1 MDVFLILLGLVI
13 LCGVAYIVFK
23 LSNNSN
29 ISLEESHEKKSEEL
43 KQIKNILSLEFK
55 NLANE
60 IFEEKSKKFSSN
72 NKETISTI
80 LDPLKERIQNFENK
94 VEKSNQANSEWNGRL
109 QEQIKSLKEL
119 NLQMS
124 KEAENLTHALKG
136 DSKTQGNWG
145 ELQVENILKKVG
157 LKEGVG
163 YDKEKNFKNEDD
175 DNQRPDYI
183 VNLPDG
189 KNIIIDSK
197 VSLTAYAN
205 YFNTKNSD
213 EKKNLLKDHVKSVNN
228 HIKSLSEKNYQNLE
242 LNQPDYILM
251 FIANEPALGLALIED
266 SQIYDKALE
275 NNIIIVSTST
285 LLATLSTVAFMW
297 KQDNQNKHALEI
309 ARQAGALYDKFCS
322 FSDEL
327 IKIGS
332 NIDSTKKTYSDAMK
346 KLVDGKDNLVR
357 KSERLRE
364 LGAKASKKINS
375 KLIDRAD

>member
-43 KQIKNILSLEFK
+43 KQMKNILSLEFK
-55 NLANE
+55 NLSNE

-157 LKEGVG
+157 LKEGIG

>member
-228 HIKSLSEKNYQNLE
+228 HVKSLSEKNYQNLE

-327 IKIGS
+327 IKVGS
-332 NIDSTKKTYSDAMK
+332 NIDSTKKTYSGAMK

>member
-43 KQIKNILSLEFK
+43 KQMKNILSLEFK
-55 NLANE
+55 NLSNE

-157 LKEGVG
+157 LKEGIG

-228 HIKSLSEKNYQNLE
+228 HVKSLSEKNYQNLE

>member
-1 MDVFLILLGLVI
+1 MDVFLIFLGLVI

-43 KQIKNILSLEFK
+43 KQMKNILSLEFK

-157 LKEGVG
+157 LKEGIG

-228 HIKSLSEKNYQNLE
+228 HVKSLSEKNYQNLE

-327 IKIGS
+327 IKVGS
-332 NIDSTKKTYSDAMK
+332 NIDSTKKTYSNAMK

-364 LGAKASKKINS
+364 LGAKASKKIHS
-375 KLIDRAD
+375 KLIDRAE

>member
-43 KQIKNILSLEFK
+43 KQMKNILSLEFK

-157 LKEGVG
+157 LKEGIG

-228 HIKSLSEKNYQNLE
+228 HVKSLSEKNYQNLE

-327 IKIGS
+327 IKVGS
-332 NIDSTKKTYSDAMK
+332 NIDSTKKTYSNAMK

-364 LGAKASKKINS
+364 LGAKASKKIHS
-375 KLIDRAD
+375 KLIDKAD

>member
-43 KQIKNILSLEFK
+43 KQMKNILSLEFK

-72 NKETISTI
+72 NKESISTI

-163 YDKEKNFKNEDD
+163 YYKEKNFKNEDD

-327 IKIGS
+327 IKVGS
-332 NIDSTKKTYSDAMK
+332 NIDSTKKTYSGAMK

-375 KLIDRAD
+375 KLIDRAN

>member
-1 MDVFLILLGLVI
+1 MDVFLILIGLVI
-13 LCGVAYIVFK
+13 LCGLAYIVFK

-29 ISLEESHEKKSEEL
+29 IPLEESHEKKSEEL
-43 KQIKNILSLEFK
+43 KQMKNILSLEFK

-157 LKEGVG
+157 LKEGIG
-163 YDKEKNFKNEDD
+163 YDKEKNFKNEND

-228 HIKSLSEKNYQNLE
+228 HVKSLSEKNYQNLE

-327 IKIGS
+327 IKVGS

-375 KLIDRAD
+375 KLIDRAN

>member
-1 MDVFLILLGLVI
+1 MDVFLIFLGLVI

-43 KQIKNILSLEFK
+43 KQMKNILSLEFK
-55 NLANE
+55 NLSNE

-327 IKIGS
+327 IKVGS
-332 NIDSTKKTYSDAMK
+332 NIDSTKKTYSGAMK

>member
-43 KQIKNILSLEFK
+43 KQMKNILSLEFK

-228 HIKSLSEKNYQNLE
+228 HVKSLSEKNYQNLE

-327 IKIGS
+327 IKVGS

-364 LGAKASKKINS
+364 LGAKASKKIHS
-375 KLIDRAD
+375 KLIDRAE

>member
-43 KQIKNILSLEFK
+43 KQMKNILSLEFK

-94 VEKSNQANSEWNGRL
+94 VEKSNQANSKWNGRL

-157 LKEGVG
+157 LKEGIG
-163 YDKEKNFKNEDD
+163 YDKEKNFKNENDE
-175 DNQRPDYI
+175 NQRPDYI

-189 KNIIIDSK
+189 KNIIVDSK

-205 YFNTKNSD
+205 YFNTENSD
-213 EKKNLLKDHVKSVNN
+213 EKKNFLKDHVKSINN
-228 HIKSLSEKNYQNLE
+228 HVKSLSEKNYQNLK

-327 IKIGS
+327 IKVGS
-332 NIDSTKKTYSDAMK
+332 NIDSTKKTYSDAMN

>member
-1 MDVFLILLGLVI
+1 MDVFLIFLGLVI

-43 KQIKNILSLEFK
+43 KQMKNILSLEFK

-157 LKEGVG
+157 LKEGIG

-228 HIKSLSEKNYQNLE
+228 HVKNLSEKNYQNLE

-327 IKIGS
+327 IKVGS
-332 NIDSTKKTYSDAMK
+332 NIDSTKKTYSNAMK

-357 KSERLRE
+357 KSERLKE
-364 LGAKASKKINS
+364 LGAKARKKIHS
-375 KLIDRAD
+375 KLIDKAD

>member
-43 KQIKNILSLEFK
+43 KQMKNILSLEFK
-55 NLANE
+55 NLSNE

-72 NKETISTI
+72 NKETISMI

>member
-43 KQIKNILSLEFK
+43 KQMKNILSLEFK

-157 LKEGVG
+157 LKEGIG

-228 HIKSLSEKNYQNLE
+228 HVKSLSEKNYQNLE

-327 IKIGS
+327 IKVGS

>member
-1 MDVFLILLGLVI
+1 MDVFLIFLGLVI

-43 KQIKNILSLEFK
+43 KQMKNILSLEFK

-157 LKEGVG
+157 LKEGIG

-228 HIKSLSEKNYQNLE
+228 HVKSLSEKNYQNLE

>member
-1 MDVFLILLGLVI
+1 MDVFLIFLGLVI

-29 ISLEESHEKKSEEL
+29 IPLEESHEKKSEEL
-43 KQIKNILSLEFK
+43 KQMKNILSLEFK

-157 LKEGVG
+157 LKEGIG

-228 HIKSLSEKNYQNLE
+228 HVKSLSEKNYQNLE

-285 LLATLSTVAFMW
+285 LLATLSTVSFMW

-327 IKIGS
+327 IKVGS

-375 KLIDRAD
+375 KLIDRAN

>member
-43 KQIKNILSLEFK
+43 KQMKNILSLEFK

-72 NKETISTI
+72 NKENISTI

-157 LKEGVG
+157 LKEGIG

-175 DNQRPDYI
+175 ENQRPDYI

-327 IKIGS
+327 IKVGS

>member
-43 KQIKNILSLEFK
+43 KQMKNILSLEFK

-327 IKIGS
+327 IKVGS
-332 NIDSTKKTYSDAMK
+332 NIDSTKKTYSGAMK

-375 KLIDRAD
+375 KLIDRAN

>member
-43 KQIKNILSLEFK
+43 KQMKNILSLEFK

-163 YDKEKNFKNEDD
+163 YYKEKNFKNEDD

-327 IKIGS
+327 IKVGS
-332 NIDSTKKTYSDAMK
+332 NIDSTKKTYSGAMK

>member
-43 KQIKNILSLEFK
+43 KQMKNILSLEFK

-72 NKETISTI
+72 NKENISTI

-228 HIKSLSEKNYQNLE
+228 HVKSLSEKNYQNLE

-327 IKIGS
+327 IKVGS

>member
-43 KQIKNILSLEFK
+43 KQMKNILSLEFK
-55 NLANE
+55 NLSNE

-157 LKEGVG
+157 LKEGIG

-175 DNQRPDYI
+175 ENQRPDYI

-205 YFNTKNSD
+205 YFNTENSD
-213 EKKNLLKDHVKSVNN
+213 EKKNFLKDHVKSINN
-228 HIKSLSEKNYQNLE
+228 HVKNLSEKNYQNLE

-327 IKIGS
+327 IKVGS

>member
-1 MDVFLILLGLVI
+1 MDVFLIFLGLVI

-23 LSNNSN
+23 LSNNFN

-43 KQIKNILSLEFK
+43 KQMKNILSLEFK

-157 LKEGVG
+157 LKEGIG

-228 HIKSLSEKNYQNLE
+228 HVKSLSEKNYQNLE

-327 IKIGS
+327 IKVGS
-332 NIDSTKKTYSDAMK
+332 NIDSTKKTYSNAMK

-364 LGAKASKKINS
+364 LGAKASKKIHS
-375 KLIDRAD
+375 KLIDRAE

>member
-23 LSNNSN
+23 LSNNSH

-43 KQIKNILSLEFK
+43 KQMKNILSLEFK

-60 IFEEKSKKFSSN
+60 IFEDKSKKFSSN
-72 NKETISTI
+72 NKEVISTI

-94 VEKSNQANSEWNGRL
+94 IEKSNQANSEWNGRL

-157 LKEGVG
+157 LKEGIG
-163 YDKEKNFKNEDD
+163 YDKEKNFKNENNE
-175 DNQRPDYI
+175 NQRPDYI

-189 KNIIIDSK
+189 KNIIVDSK

-205 YFNTKNSD
+205 YFNTENSD
-213 EKKNLLKDHVKSVNN
+213 EKKNFLKDHVKSINN
-228 HIKSLSEKNYQNLE
+228 HVKSLSEKNYQNLK

-322 FSDEL
+322 FSNEL
-327 IKIGS
+327 IKVGS
-332 NIDSTKKTYSDAMK
+332 NIDSTKKTYSDAMN

-375 KLIDRAD
+375 KLIDKAD

>member
-43 KQIKNILSLEFK
+43 KQMKNILSLEFK

-157 LKEGVG
+157 LKEGIG

-228 HIKSLSEKNYQNLE
+228 HVKSLSEKNYQNLE

-327 IKIGS
+327 IKVGS

-375 KLIDRAD
+375 KLIDRAN

>member
-13 LCGVAYIVFK
+13 LCGVVYIVFK

-43 KQIKNILSLEFK
+43 KQMKNILSLEFK
-55 NLANE
+55 NLSNE

-327 IKIGS
+327 IKVGS

>member
-1 MDVFLILLGLVI
+1 MDVFLIFLGLVI

-43 KQIKNILSLEFK
+43 KQMKNILSLEFK

>member
-43 KQIKNILSLEFK
+43 KQMKNILSLEFK
-55 NLANE
+55 NLSNE

-327 IKIGS
+327 IKVGS

>member
-1 MDVFLILLGLVI
+1 MDVFLIFLGLVI

-43 KQIKNILSLEFK
+43 KQMKNILSLEFK

-157 LKEGVG
+157 LKEGIG

-228 HIKSLSEKNYQNLE
+228 HVKNLSEKNYQNLE

-327 IKIGS
+327 IKVGS
-332 NIDSTKKTYSDAMK
+332 NIDSTKKTYSNAMK

-357 KSERLRE
+357 KSERLKE
-364 LGAKASKKINS
+364 LGAKASKKIHS

>member
-1 MDVFLILLGLVI
+1 MDVFLIFLGLVI

-43 KQIKNILSLEFK
+43 KQMKNILSLEFK
-55 NLANE
+55 NLSNE

-157 LKEGVG
+157 LKEGIG

-228 HIKSLSEKNYQNLE
+228 HVKSLSEKNYQNLE

-327 IKIGS
+327 IKVGS
-332 NIDSTKKTYSDAMK
+332 NIDSTKKTYSNAMK

-364 LGAKASKKINS
+364 LGAKASKKIHS
-375 KLIDRAD
+375 KLIDRAE

>member
-1 MDVFLILLGLVI
+1 MDVFLILIGLVI
-13 LCGVAYIVFK
+13 LCGLAYIVFK

-29 ISLEESHEKKSEEL
+29 IPLKESHEKKSEEL
-43 KQIKNILSLEFK
+43 KQMKNILSLEFK

-157 LKEGVG
+157 LKEGIG

-228 HIKSLSEKNYQNLE
+228 HVKSLSEKNYQNLE

-327 IKIGS
+327 IKVGS

-375 KLIDRAD
+375 KLIDRAN

>member
-43 KQIKNILSLEFK
+43 KQMKNILSLEFK

-94 VEKSNQANSEWNGRL
+94 VEKSNQANSKWNGRL

-157 LKEGVG
+157 LKEGLG
-163 YDKEKNFKNEDD
+163 YDKEKNFKNENDE
-175 DNQRPDYI
+175 NQRPDYI

-189 KNIIIDSK
+189 KNIIVDSK

-205 YFNTKNSD
+205 YFNTENSD
-213 EKKNLLKDHVKSVNN
+213 AKKNFLKDHVKSINN
-228 HIKSLSEKNYQNLE
+228 HVKSLSEKNYQNLK

-327 IKIGS
+327 IKVGS
-332 NIDSTKKTYSDAMK
+332 NIDSTKKTYSDAMN

>member
-29 ISLEESHEKKSEEL
+29 ISLEESHEKKSEKL
-43 KQIKNILSLEFK
+43 KQMKNILSLEFK

-72 NKETISTI
+72 NKESISTI

-327 IKIGS
+327 IKVGS

>member
-43 KQIKNILSLEFK
+43 KQMKNILSLEFK

>member
-43 KQIKNILSLEFK
+43 KQMKNILSLEFK

-327 IKIGS
+327 IKVGS
-332 NIDSTKKTYSDAMK
+332 NIDSTKKTYSNAMK

-364 LGAKASKKINS
+364 LGAKASKKIHS
-375 KLIDRAD
+375 KLIDRAE

>member
-13 LCGVAYIVFK
+13 LCGIAYIVFK

-43 KQIKNILSLEFK
+43 KQMKNILSLEFK
-55 NLANE
+55 NLSNE
-60 IFEEKSKKFSSN
+60 IFEEKSKKLSSN

-157 LKEGVG
+157 LKEGIG

-175 DNQRPDYI
+175 ENQRPDYI

-205 YFNTKNSD
+205 YFNTENSD
-213 EKKNLLKDHVKSVNN
+213 EKKNFLKDHVKSINN
-228 HIKSLSEKNYQNLE
+228 HVKSLSEKNYQNLE

-309 ARQAGALYDKFCS
+309 ARQSGALYDKFCS
-322 FSDEL
+322 FSDDL

-332 NIDSTKKTYSDAMK
+332 NIETTKKSYSEAMK
-346 KLVDGKDNLVR
+346 KLVDGKDNLIR

-375 KLIDRAD
+375 KLVDRAD

>member
-29 ISLEESHEKKSEEL
+29 ISLDEAHEKKSEEL
-43 KQIKNILSLEFK
+43 KQMKNILSLEFK

-72 NKETISTI
+72 NKESISTI

-157 LKEGVG
+157 LKEGIG

-189 KNIIIDSK
+189 KNIIVDSK

-205 YFNTKNSD
+205 YFNTENSD

-228 HIKSLSEKNYQNLE
+228 HVKSLSEKKYQNLE

-285 LLATLSTVAFMW
+285 LLATLSTVSFMW

-327 IKIGS
+327 IKVGT
-332 NIDSTKKTYSDAMK
+332 NIDSTKQTYSNAMK

-364 LGAKASKKINS
+364 LGAKASKKIHS

>member
-1 MDVFLILLGLVI
+1 MDVFLIFLGLVI

-43 KQIKNILSLEFK
+43 KQMKNILSLEFK

-157 LKEGVG
+157 LKEGIG

-228 HIKSLSEKNYQNLE
+228 HVKNLSEKNYQNLE

-327 IKIGS
+327 IKVGS